1 MAKVQGINY
10 LNYVDKKKLQS
21 KISFNIGEKFTAKVS
36 EMDQESGEA
45 TLKLNNG
52 WVIKGKIK
60 NPSEFMEGKA
70 LKLEVKDFVDDELQ
84 LTVVKEEG
92 NKEIEGSLQKVL
104 KAVNLEPTKEN
115 LALLEKMLKH
125 DITLSKDNIFDV
137 KNLLDLKE
145 RLLQGSD
152 EQDKLI
158 KLILDKNNV
167 LESSPEGKFISDTL
181 KEFFET
187 LKNTSDDLLI
197 SLKENNLDIC
207 KENIDSL
214 KLIEKG
220 EGVIFKDLENIT
232 ASLEKVIS
240 EEGKLSNS
248 LDETLGNKNIGGNLD
263 FNIGE
268 EVSFQNIFNSQEDV
282 DISDFINKIQQNI
295 EKNSSDHI
303 YKNIGNV
310 NKEVV
315 QEGNSNIFKENDKIE
330 VNTEENNITFSNKEE
345 SNILN
350 KEYINGIEENFL
362 NKDEIENSIKDFLKD
377 ITEKENTVEPKVT
390 QDKQSIK
397 DTDSMRNLSG
407 LSKILEGDN
416 SIKDTI
422 IKELDLEKEFNLSD
436 SIKNTNL
443 KDLDLSDDV
452 KKIITSSEK
461 IKNEIENK
469 ISELKRLI
477 NKVVELDS
485 KIDKISER
493 AILQELRT
501 PINNVKI
508 FNSLTNQY
516 YYLDTPLKLME
527 KEFPFK
533 LIIKNQNKEK
543 KKFDSK
549 CIKIFASVK
558 TLNMGSI
565 DNYINVNNESME
577 VKISCNKEFMKILNK
592 HKDRLIKTLNGIGYY
607 SNVIIEEKK
616 EEVTIVNSAKFFEDQ
631 SFMAI
636 NTLI

>member
-1 MAKVQGINY
+1 MSALRVVCKGIADYFMDPICITNPIFFFFSSRRRHTRYWRDWSSDVCSSDLLMAKVQGINY

-248 LDETLGNKNIGGNLD
+248 LD
-263 FNIGE
+263 
-268 EVSFQNIFNSQEDV
+268 
-282 DISDFINKIQQNI
+282 
-295 EKNSSDHI
+295 
-303 YKNIGNV
+303 
-310 NKEVV
+310 
-315 QEGNSNIFKENDKIE
+315 
-330 VNTEENNITFSNKEE
+330 
-345 SNILN
+345 
-350 KEYINGIEENFL
+350 
-362 NKDEIENSIKDFLKD
+362 
-377 ITEKENTVEPKVT
+377 
-390 QDKQSIK
+390 
-397 DTDSMRNLSG
+397 
-407 LSKILEGDN
+407 
-416 SIKDTI
+416 
-422 IKELDLEKEFNLSD
+422 
-436 SIKNTNL
+436 
-443 KDLDLSDDV
+443 
-452 KKIITSSEK
+452 
-461 IKNEIENK
+461 
-469 ISELKRLI
+469 
-477 NKVVELDS
+477 
-485 KIDKISER
+485 
-493 AILQELRT
+493 
-501 PINNVKI
+501 
-508 FNSLTNQY
+508 
-516 YYLDTPLKLME
+516 
-527 KEFPFK
+527 
-533 LIIKNQNKEK
+533 
-543 KKFDSK
+543 
-549 CIKIFASVK
+549 
-558 TLNMGSI
+558 
-565 DNYINVNNESME
+565 
-577 VKISCNKEFMKILNK
+577 
-592 HKDRLIKTLNGIGYY
+592 
-607 SNVIIEEKK
+607 
-616 EEVTIVNSAKFFEDQ
+616 
-631 SFMAI
+631 
-636 NTLI
+636 